1 MRKANVVPVHKKGD
15 KQCLKTCRPI
25 SLLPV
30 CGKIL
35 ERLIFNEMFRFFIEN
50 SLISSNQ
57 SGLSQ
62 ETPILTNFYL

>member
-15 KQCLKTCRPI
+15 KQCLKNCRPI
-25 SLLPV
+25 SLLPI

-35 ERLIFNEMFRFFIEN
+35 ERLTFNEMFRFFIEN